1 MCPFNGS
8 PTNIHWLLQGNMKEN
23 YMQKNVVN
31 TKGLKQESKE
41 KITQGYRIGT
51 IFKLPLNFKTHCD
64 SSKENMSRNL
74 RITKS

>member
-23 YMQKNVVN
+23 YIKNVVN

-41 KITQGYRIGT
+41 KITQGYRIGN
-51 IFKLPLNFKTHCD
+51 IFKLPLNLKTCCD
-64 SSKENMSRNL
+64 SSKENMIRNL

>member
-1 MCPFNGS
+1 
-8 PTNIHWLLQGNMKEN
+8 MKEN
-23 YMQKNVVN
+23 YVKNVVN

-51 IFKLPLNFKTHCD
+51 IFKLPLNLKTRCD
-64 SSKENMSRNL
+64 SFKENMIRNL

>member
-23 YMQKNVVN
+23 CIKNVVN

-41 KITQGYRIGT
+41 KITQGYTIGT
-51 IFKLPLNFKTHCD
+51 IFKLALNLKTHCD
-64 SSKENMSRNL
+64 SFQENMCRNL